1 LLYQGRRILIKYQ
14 KTNAI
19 RILEA
24 GGIAYTVYTY
34 SAADGRIDVAA
45 VAEKLG
51 KDPSEFFKTLLT
63 RGGKNIYVFCIPGSG
78 ELDLKKAAKAAG
90 EKKIDLT
97 AVRELVPLTGYVRG
111 GCSPVGM
118 KKRYPLFI
126 DACAEGREK
135 IIVSGG
141 AIGVQVSLAPGDLLR
156 LTGARYASLCAAF

>member
-1 LLYQGRRILIKYQ
+1 LIKYQ

-24 GGIAYTVYTY
+24 TGIAHTVYTY
-34 SAADGRIDVAA
+34 SAGDGKIDVAS

-51 KDPSEFFKTLLT
+51 KAPSEFFKTLLA
-63 RGGKNIYVFCIPGSG
+63 RGGKNIYVFCIPGGG

-90 EKKIDLT
+90 EKKIELT
-97 AVRELVPLTGYVRG
+97 AVRELLPLTGYVRG

-118 KKRYPLFI
+118 KKRYPVFI
-126 DACAEGREK
+126 DDQAENREW

-141 AIGVQVSLAPGDLLR
+141 MPGVQVSLAPGDLLR
-156 LTGARYASLCAAF
+156 LTGARYASLCAGEDSGAVEQV

>member
-1 LLYQGRRILIKYQ
+1 VIKYQ

-24 GGIAYTVYTY
+24 AGISHTVYTY
-34 SAADGRIDVAA
+34 SAGDGRIDAAA

-51 KDPSEFFKTLLT
+51 KNLSEFFKTLLT
-63 RGGKNIYVFCIPGSG
+63 RGGRNIYVFCIPGSE

-118 KKRYPLFI
+118 KKHYPLFI
-126 DACAEGREK
+126 DACARDRER

-141 AIGVQVSLAPGDLLR
+141 AIGIQVSLAPGDLLSV
-156 LTGARYASLCAAF
+156 TGARYADLCAAF